1 MLDFFSK
8 HLMPSVSQP
17 SVLRS
22 RFCNRNII
30 ACDCLCA
37 WMEIKE
43 KVVENSELA
52 EGMTDALFFQKIQ

>member
-1 MLDFFSK
+1 MT
-8 HLMPSVSQP
+8 SVSQP

-22 RFCNRNII
+22 RFGNRNII

-37 WMEIKE
+37 WMEIKK